1 MTNTTAR
8 IRDDE
13 EETETM
19 ITDTTLD
26 SQEPED
32 KTFAFPAGEPRIGE
46 LCRTDDGGVF
56 LCVANDGLDS
66 GCDDC
71 DLCPGFDVE
80 TCPYY
85 KRCSAFQR
93 ADGVRVRFLAV
104 ENLTE
109 FVAASF
115 NDSTYRAKGSDENV

>member
-1 MTNTTAR
+1 
-8 IRDDE
+8 
-13 EETETM
+13 M

-26 SQEPED
+26 FQEPEN

-46 LCRTDDGGVF
+46 LCRTDDDGVF

-71 DLCPGFDVE
+71 DLGPGFDVE

-85 KRCSAFQR
+85 KLCSAFHR

-104 ENLTE
+104 ENLDE
-109 FVAASF
+109 FVAASL
-115 NDSTYRAKGSDENV
+115 NESTYRAKGSDENV